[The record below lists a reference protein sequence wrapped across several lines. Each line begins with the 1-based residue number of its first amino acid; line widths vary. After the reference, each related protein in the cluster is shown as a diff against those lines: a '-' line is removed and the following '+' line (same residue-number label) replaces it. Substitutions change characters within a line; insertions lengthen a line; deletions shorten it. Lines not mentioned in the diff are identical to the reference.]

1 MADNITTTY
10 HGERLSFHQLFADRN
25 FRLVIPIIQREYAQG
40 RSTDMARDV
49 RTNFLGALFGYLSDN
64 IPGRDLDF
72 VYGNIEDDRFIP
84 LDGQQ
89 RLTTLFLLH
98 WYLAQANGDT
108 PEATEYLAMMTDGN
122 GHSRFT
128 YETRISASDFCDALI
143 QNRLDLG
150 HLPAPDPDSQDGPIA
165 TALKNRSWY
174 YRSWA
179 YDPTIQSMLRMLDAI
194 HEQFEGHPEFFGRL
208 IDLDRPVI
216 TFLFMD
222 LKKYKLTDDI
232 YIKMN
237 SRGKPLTDFENFK
250 AKYEQWIDTLPA
262 ESFGG
267 KDFTIN
273 FSSGRKEMSP
283 RRYLAHKIDTEWTN
297 LIWAYRNG
305 DSREGDEC
313 DRKMANFIRTVFA
326 AYYLGNVDLKKDP
339 DSDDTL
345 KQLLAADR
353 PLSFN
358 TYSEA
363 GILSAGGT
371 LYLMEALDTLSNGNK
386 RIECVLDKEY
396 RKYFDEDRV
405 FENALNGKLANR
417 GERVRLHAYLR
428 YRIIYGNDAG
438 INEWMRFIS
447 IVTEPDTEPIDSL
460 GNLVSAFRSV
470 NALLPNAPRILEYL
484 ASRGRVAFFPSWQIE
499 EEHIKASLV
508 LRPNG
513 EEWKKRLRP
522 AEDHGYFKGQIGF
535 LLYFA
540 GIKDYFDK
548 HSDTAWGDDAD
559 RLFAENFDYYSE
571 RAMVAFADDYDNR
584 VNDTDCCFE
593 RAVLTK
599 GDYFTDINHSR
610 WNMLSTAVV
619 KNNIK
624 RDHSW
629 KRLLRL
635 TDNTDFLYRQSLVKE
650 LFDDERFD
658 PKNPV
663 GTLNRICD
671 TGMPTGDTWRDL
683 LIKYPQI
690 MGYSQ
695 QGFIGFF
702 DNDSVT
708 RGDIQKDTIGI
719 IPFYQSQTNHLH
731 LELFTSALGADLGI
745 WYDPAAYPC
754 EPFEGIYL
762 QTKKVNTDIPFLLL
776 HRYIYSKII
785 YHLEIRARINAYADP
800 VLHDRWELNHFEF
813 RFTKEASTT
822 NVAEKYGP
830 KVVDLLTSRGYKWRE
845 DAYPGPGYY
854 LTVSP
859 TIEAAK
865 NEISELLEALKSLKE
880 EKN

>member
-10 HGERLSFHQLFADRN
+10 RGERLSFHQLFADRN

-98 WYLAQANGDT
+98 WYLAQANGDA
-108 PEATEYLAMMTDGN
+108 PEAAEYLAMMTDGN

-128 YETRISASDFCDALI
+128 YETRITASDFCDALI

-150 HLPAPDPDSQDGPIA
+150 NLPAPDPDSQDGPIA

-194 HEQFEGHPEFFGRL
+194 HVKFKEHPEFFGRL
-208 IDLDRPVI
+208 INLDRPVI

-250 AKYEQWIDTLPA
+250 AKYEQWTDTIPA
-262 ESFGG
+262 ESFGD

-273 FSSGRKEMSP
+273 FSTGRKEMSP

-313 DRKMANFIRTVFA
+313 DRKMANFIRAIFA
-326 AYYLGNVDLKKDP
+326 ADYLGNVDLKKDP

-345 KQLLAADR
+345 KLLLASDR
-353 PLSFN
+353 SLSFN

-363 GILSAGGT
+363 GVLSAGGT
-371 LYLMEALDTLSNGNK
+371 LYLMEALDILSNGNNK
-386 RIECVLDKEY
+386 IECVLDREY
-396 RKYFDEDRV
+396 RKYFDEGRV
-405 FENALNGKLANR
+405 FENALNGRFTNR

-428 YRIIYGNDAG
+428 YRMTHGDGPG
-438 INEWMRFIS
+438 INEWMRFVS

-460 GNLVSAFRSV
+460 ANLVSAFRSV
-470 NALLPNAPRILEYL
+470 NALLPHAPHILEYL
-484 ASRGRVAFFPSWQIE
+484 ASRGHVAFFPSWQIE

-513 EEWKKRLRP
+513 EEWKKRLRR

-535 LLYFA
+535 MLHFA
-540 GIKDYFDK
+540 GIRDYFDK
-548 HSDTAWGDDAD
+548 HTDTAWDDDAD
-559 RLFAENFDYYSE
+559 REYAGKFDYYSE
-571 RAMVAFADDYDNR
+571 RAMVAFTDNYENR
-584 VNDTDCCFE
+584 VNDIDCCFE
-593 RAVLTK
+593 RAMLTK
-599 GDYFTDINHSR
+599 GNYFTYINHSR

-635 TDNTDFLYRQSLVKE
+635 TDDDGFLRRQSLVKE
-650 LFDDERFD
+650 LFDDKTFD

-663 GTLNRICD
+663 ETLTHICD
-671 TGMPTGDTWRDL
+671 TAKPTGDTWRDL

-702 DNDSVT
+702 DNISVKD
-708 RGDIQKDTIGI
+708 GNVQKDTIGI
-719 IPFYQSQTNHLH
+719 IPFFQSQTNHLH
-731 LELFTSALGADLGI
+731 LELFTFALGIELGVGHNFKN
-745 WYDPAAYPC
+745 YDF
-754 EPFEGIYL
+754 EPFEYAQL
-762 QTKKVNTDIPFLLL
+762 MEQKVNNAIPYLLFYNFR
-776 HRYIYSKII
+776 HSRISYSIE
-785 YHLEIRARINAYADP
+785 LCARINAYADHQ
-800 VLHDRWELNHFEF
+800 LTDKWELNHFEF
-813 RFTKEASTT
+813 RFTKEAETT
-822 NVAEKYGP
+822 NVAEKYGTD
-830 KVVDLLTSRGYKWRE
+830 VADLLMARGYQWR
-845 DAYPGPGYY
+845 DNDYPGYY
-854 LTVSP
+854 LEVSP

-880 EKN
+880 ENI

>member
-10 HGERLSFHQLFADRN
+10 RGERLSFHQLFADRN

-98 WYLAQANGDT
+98 WYLAQANGET

-208 IDLDRPVI
+208 IDLNRPVI

-262 ESFGG
+262 ESFGD

-273 FSSGRKEMSP
+273 FSTGRKEMSP

-353 PLSFN
+353 SLSFN

-405 FENALNGKLANR
+405 FENALNGKFANR

-513 EEWKKRLRP
+513 EKWKKRLRP

-535 LLYFA
+535 LLHFA

-559 RLFAENFDYYSE
+559 RLCAENFDYYSE

-635 TDNTDFLYRQSLVKE
+635 TDDTDFLYRQSLVKE

-708 RGDIQKDTIGI
+708 SGDIQKDTIGI

-731 LELFTSALGADLGI
+731 LELFTFALGIELGVGHNFKN
-745 WYDPAAYPC
+745 YDFK
-754 EPFEGIYL
+754 PFEYAQLIE
-762 QTKKVNTDIPFLLL
+762 QKVNNAIPYLSFFGYKLS
-776 HRYIYSKII
+776 RITYN
-785 YHLEIRARINAYADP
+785 LEIRARINAYADP
-800 VLHDRWELNHFEF
+800 VLPDPWELNHFEF

-822 NVAEKYGP
+822 NVAENYDS
-830 KVVDLLTSRGYKWRE
+830 KVADLLIARGYEW
-845 DAYPGPGYY
+845 DDSGDPGYY
-854 LTVSP
+854 LSVSP
-859 TIEAAK
+859 TLEAAK
-865 NEISELLEALKSLKE
+865 TEISELLEALKSLKE